1 MKINPQLCLE
11 VADFFFIFAACSQ
24 KNENKQYL
32 NSMTPS
38 FKTTRRNGIVS
49 DRNSVSFSYRS
60 PLGERK
66 VTLSHAFIAKSAS
79 RAYARVVTGKK

>member
-1 MKINPQLCLE
+1 MYI
-11 VADFFFIFAACSQ
+11 CSVFT
-24 KNENKQYL
+24 KEREKV
-32 NSMTPS
+32 SFETIMT
-38 FKTTRRNGIVS
+38 KVTTTSRKRGIVS

-79 RAYARVVTGKK
+79 RAYARVVIGKK

>member
-1 MKINPQLCLE
+1 
-11 VADFFFIFAACSQ
+11 
-24 KNENKQYL
+24 
-32 NSMTPS
+32 MT
-38 FKTTRRNGIVS
+38 KVTTTSRKRGIVS

-79 RAYARVVTGKK
+79 RAYARVVIGKK

>member
-1 MKINPQLCLE
+1 MYI
-11 VADFFFIFAACSQ
+11 CSAFTIEQ
-24 KNENKQYL
+24 ERV
-32 NSMTPS
+32 SFETIMTQI
-38 FKTTRRNGIVS
+38 TRTSRKKGIVS

-79 RAYARVVTGKK
+79 RAYARVVIGKK